1 MTMNFPENVKY
12 STDHEWVRVEGNE
25 AFIGITDF
33 AQEELGDIVFIDVT
47 TEGEKVEQGEVFG
60 SVEAVKT
67 VSDLMMPLTGE
78 VLEVNPALDDA
89 PELINKEPFE
99 GGWIIKI
106 SIQNTEEV
114 DGLMSAAEY
123 KEFIGK

>member
-1 MTMNFPENVKY
+1 MNFPENVKY

-25 AFIGITDF
+25 AYIGITVF
-33 AQEELGDIVFIDVT
+33 AQEELGDIVFIDIT
-47 TEGEKVEQGEVFG
+47 TEGETVEQGEVFG

-67 VSDLMMPLTGE
+67 VSDLMMPVTGE
-78 VLEVNPALDDA
+78 VLEVNEKLDDA
-89 PELINKEPFE
+89 PELVNKEPFD

-106 SIQNTEEV
+106 SLPNPEEV
-114 DGLMSAAEY
+114 DALMSAAEY

>member
-1 MTMNFPENVKY
+1 MNFPENVKS

-25 AFIGITDF
+25 AYTGITDF
-33 AQEELGDIVFIDVT
+33 SQEELGDIVFIDIT
-47 TEGEKVEQGEVFG
+47 TEGETVEQGEVFG

-67 VSDLMMPLTGE
+67 VSDLMMPVTGE
-78 VLEVNPALDDA
+78 VLEVNEKLEDA
-89 PELINKEPFE
+89 PELVNKEPFE

-106 SIQNTEEV
+106 SLPNPEEV
-114 DGLMSAAEY
+114 DALMSAAEY

>member
-1 MTMNFPENVKY
+1 MNFPENLKY

-25 AFIGITDF
+25 AYVGITDF
-33 AQEELGDIVFIDVT
+33 AQEELGDIVFVDVT
-47 TEGEKVEQGEVFG
+47 TEGETVEQGEVFG

-67 VSDLMMPLTGE
+67 VSDLMMPITGE
-78 VLEVNPALDDA
+78 VLEVNSEIDDA

-99 GGWIIKI
+99 GGWIIKV
-106 SIQNTEEV
+106 SIQNPEEV

>member
-1 MTMNFPENVKY
+1 MNFPENVKY
-12 STDHEWVRVEGNE
+12 STDHEGVRVEGNE
-25 AFIGITDF
+25 AFVGITDF

>member
-1 MTMNFPENVKY
+1 MNFPENVKY

-33 AQEELGDIVFIDVT
+33 AQEELGDIVFIDIT
-47 TEGEKVEQGEVFG
+47 TEGETVEKGEVFG

-67 VSDLMMPLTGE
+67 VSDLMMPVTGE
-78 VLEVNPALDDA
+78 VLEVNEKLEDA
-89 PELINKEPFE
+89 PELVNKEPFE

-106 SIQNTEEV
+106 SLQNTEEV
-114 DGLMSAAEY
+114 DALMSAAEY

>member
-1 MTMNFPENVKY
+1 MNFPENVKY

-25 AFIGITDF
+25 AYIGITDF
-33 AQEELGDIVFIDVT
+33 AQVELGDIVFIDIT
-47 TEGEKVEQGEVFG
+47 TEGETVEQGEVFG

-67 VSDLMMPLTGE
+67 VSDLMMPVTGE
-78 VLEVNPALDDA
+78 VLEVNEELDGA
-89 PELINKEPFE
+89 PELVNKEPFE

-106 SIQNTEEV
+106 SLQNPEEV
-114 DGLMSAAEY
+114 DALMSAADY

>member
-1 MTMNFPENVKY
+1 MNFPENVKY

-25 AFIGITDF
+25 AYIGITDF
-33 AQEELGDIVFIDVT
+33 AQEELGDIVFIDIT
-47 TEGEKVEQGEVFG
+47 TEGETVEQGEVFG

-67 VSDLMMPLTGE
+67 VSDLMMPVTRE
-78 VLEVNPALDDA
+78 VLEVNEKLEDA
-89 PELINKEPFE
+89 PELVNKEPFE

-106 SIQNTEEV
+106 SLPNPEEV
-114 DGLMSAAEY
+114 DALMSAAEY